1 MEPRGRPLEPDA
13 SLAPRA
19 ASSLLP
25 AWGRG
30 LGSSTN
36 PRGRSGARGRVTCRL
51 LPSRDCS
58 KVQERRGAVCER
70 IATTSQETQQ
80 VRGAIQ
86 QLRATAEREKQKSQ
100 VSRPRPQGRRGPR
113 ADAAPRAL
121 PARRAPASPS
131 SLTAPSGASCF
142 AARAGVPECA
152 VRRNE
157 RPQ

>member
-1 MEPRGRPLEPDA
+1 MEPRGRPLELDA

-36 PRGRSGARGRVTCRL
+36 PRGRSGARARVTCRL

-100 VSRPRPQGRRGPR
+100 VSRPRADAAPGQTRPQGRRGP
-113 ADAAPRAL
+113 AG
-121 PARRAPASPS
+121 
-131 SLTAPSGASCF
+131 PSGL
-142 AARAGVPECA
+142 ARLCVSLLPDGT
-152 VRRNE
+152 
-157 RPQ
+157 

>member
-36 PRGRSGARGRVTCRL
+36 PRGRSGARARVTCCL

-100 VSRPRPQGRRGPR
+100 VSRPR

-152 VRRNE
+152 VWRNE